1 VRQLVLIGAGHAH
14 LVLLRSLAQEPLYG
28 ARITLVTPHAR
39 QIYSGMLPGLVAGH
53 YRLEQATVDVAA
65 LAEKAYVELVE
76 GSVAALDPA
85 RRKLRLE
92 QGAELDYDVLSLN
105 AGSATDA
112 SLPGAKHHA
121 LAVKPYEAFV
131 QKLRFANRMAIVG
144 GGVAGAE
151 LAMALRHRKAQVT
164 LYSDRP
170 VLSARVERQ
179 LRRRKV
185 DYRPGM
191 AVNAIHN
198 GPVVVSGGA
207 RQEFDLVILA
217 TGAAPLPWLQNT
229 GLETDEHGFVLV
241 SDTLQCVSYPE
252 IFATGDCA
260 SIRHRPRPKS
270 GVYAVRHGEVLAVNL
285 RTAFEGGALQRYE
298 PQSRALRL
306 ISCGARYAIAERG
319 DWSWQGWLVWLL
331 KDRIDRRWVR
341 ELTV

>member
-1 VRQLVLIGAGHAH
+1 MLIGAGHAH

>member
-1 VRQLVLIGAGHAH
+1 MLIGAGHAH
-14 LVLLRSLAQEPLYG
+14 LVLLRSLAQAPLYG

-131 QKLRFANRMAIVG
+131 QKLRFASRMAIVG

-191 AVNAIHN
+191 AVNAIHS

-217 TGAAPLPWLQNT
+217 TGAAPLPWLQHT

-298 PQSRALRL
+298 PQPRALRL

-319 DWSWQGWLVWLL
+319 EWSWQGRLVWLL

>member
-1 VRQLVLIGAGHAH
+1 VRQVLLAGAGHAH
-14 LVLLRSLAQEPLYG
+14 LVVLRSLAQAPLYG
-28 ARITLVTPHAR
+28 ARITLVTPNPR

-53 YRLEQATVDVAA
+53 YKPEQVTIDVAA
-65 LAEKAYVELVE
+65 LADKAYVELVE
-76 GSVAALDPA
+76 GSIAALDPE

-92 QGAELDYDVLSLN
+92 QGAELDYDLLSLN
-105 AGSATDA
+105 VGSATDT

-121 LAVKPYEAFV
+121 LAVKPYDNFV
-131 QKLRFANRMAIVG
+131 QKLRFANRIAIIG
-144 GGVAGAE
+144 GGTAGAE

-170 VLSARVERQ
+170 TLSRRVERQ

-207 RQEFDLVILA
+207 RQDFDLVILA
-217 TGAAPLPWLQNT
+217 TGAVPMPWLQHS
-229 GLETDEHGFVLV
+229 GLETDDNGFVLV
-241 SDTLQCVSYPE
+241 SDTLQSANYPE
-252 IFATGDCA
+252 VFAAGDCA

-270 GVYAVRHGEVLAVNL
+270 GVFAVRHGNILAVNL
-285 RTAFEGGALQRYE
+285 RRVLEGAALERYE
-298 PQSRALRL
+298 PQTRALAL
-306 ISCGARYAIAERG
+306 ISCGSRYAIAERG
-319 DWSWQGWLVWLL
+319 DWSWQGRLVWLW

-341 ELTV
+341 ELRV

>member
-1 VRQLVLIGAGHAH
+1 MLIGAGHAH
-14 LVLLRSLAQEPLYG
+14 LVLLRSLAEAPLYG
-28 ARITLVTPHAR
+28 ARITLVTPNAR

-65 LAEKAYVELVE
+65 LAEKAYAELIE
-76 GSVAALDPA
+76 GSAAELDLA
-85 RRKLRLE
+85 RRKVRLE

-112 SLPGAKHHA
+112 SLPGARHHA
-121 LAVKPYEAFV
+121 LSVKPYELFV
-131 QKLRFANRMAIVG
+131 QKLRFANRIAIVG
-144 GGVAGAE
+144 AGVAGAE

-170 VLSARVERQ
+170 ALSARVERQ

-191 AVNAIHN
+191 AVSAIHN
-198 GPVVVSGGA
+198 GPVVVSGSA

-217 TGAAPLPWLQNT
+217 TGAAPLPWLQNA
-229 GLETDEHGFVLV
+229 GLETDEHGFLLV
-241 SDTLQCVSYPE
+241 GDTLQTVSHPE
-252 IFATGDCA
+252 IFAAGDCA
-260 SIRHRPRPKS
+260 TIRHRPRPKS

-285 RTAFEGGALQRYE
+285 RRAFEGGTLERYE
-298 PQSRALRL
+298 PQPRTLAL

-319 DWSWQGWLVWLL
+319 EWSWQGRLVWLW

-341 ELTV
+341 ELQV